1 MRKGVSPF
9 RWRVQDEV
17 SHRRETVRELQGT
30 GYTIPMIAQKIGY
43 SVITVKKDSAFLHK
57 ESKERYLNHIEER
70 LPFETET
77 TLGFY
82 KFVIRQAKE
91 LYETTQK
98 ESVKVRALELMKD
111 ARKEYQDLLLR
122 GEYVKRSLDAA
133 IEIKKRLDNLPKYQR
148 QEQEQQQSQS
158 SSDQQ
163 TSEEVEPEEEEE
175 EPESEAVVA
184 ASVEEEDYNL
194 EQNPDDTSSEKG
206 EQVYK

>member
-17 SHRRETVRELQGT
+17 EHRRETVRELQGS

-43 SVITVKKDSAFLHK
+43 SVITIKKDSAFLHK
-57 ESKERYLNHIEER
+57 QSKEKYQNHIESR
-70 LPFETET
+70 LPFEVET

-122 GEYVKRSLDAA
+122 GEYVKRAMDAA
-133 IEIKKRLDNLPKYQR
+133 TEIKKRLDSLPRY
-148 QEQEQQQSQS
+148 QQQSQS
-158 SSDQQ
+158 DQQ
-163 TSEEVEPEEEEE
+163 TAEEVEPEEEEE
-175 EPESEAVVA
+175 SPE
-184 ASVEEEDYNL
+184 EEEDQAPLPTKGGEREDYYDL
-194 EQNPDDTSSEKG
+194 EQNPDEAEEEK
-206 EQVYK
+206 EQGVYK